1 MANLN
6 ILNVNI
12 NNVLSNWPFDA
23 TRALIRYQRL
33 YHNVFEDHSI
43 RDHSI
48 IWARIARRI
57 SNNYNFIVTQNQC
70 RNKWRALKRGFE
82 NLTRINNGNPD
93 GHPIHSPNNYDI
105 CFFNELSDEF
115 WLQTSYT
122 GRTCSRE
129 WIDGP
134 IGIGNDA
141 GIVPEA
147 VAAAATAAAAV
158 AIGGG
163 EEEIEEEEIEEEEIG
178 IKINTN

>member
-12 NNVLSNWPFDA
+12 NNVLFNWPFDA
-23 TRALIRYQRL
+23 TRALIRYRRL
-33 YHNVFEDHSI
+33 YHDVFKDRSI

-93 GHPIHSPNNYDI
+93 SHPIHSSNNYDI
-105 CFFNELSDEF
+105 RFFNELSDEF
-115 WLQTSYT
+115 WLQTR
-122 GRTCSRE
+122 RTCSRE

-141 GIVPEA
+141 SIVSEA
-147 VAAAATAAAAV
+147 VAAAAIAAAAA
-158 AIGGG
+158 AIGEG
-163 EEEIEEEEIEEEEIG
+163 EE
-178 IKINTN
+178 KNRR

>member
-1 MANLN
+1 MANPN

-12 NNVLSNWPFDA
+12 NNVLSNWPFNA
-23 TRALIRYQRL
+23 TRALIRYRRL
-33 YHNVFEDHSI
+33 YHNIFEDRSI

-70 RNKWRALKRGFE
+70 RNKWQALKRGYE
-82 NLTRINNGNPD
+82 NLSRINNGNPD

-105 CFFNELSDEF
+105 RFFNELSDEF
-115 WLQTSYT
+115 WLQTS
-122 GRTCSRE
+122 
-129 WIDGP
+129 
-134 IGIGNDA
+134 IGNDA
-141 GIVPEA
+141 GVVPEA
-147 VAAAATAAAAV
+147 VAAAAAAAAAAAT

-178 IKINTN
+178 IKVNTN

>member
-12 NNVLSNWPFDA
+12 NNVLSNWLFDA
-23 TRALIRYQRL
+23 TRALIRYRRL
-33 YHNVFEDHSI
+33 YHDVFENRLI

-82 NLTRINNGNPD
+82 NLTRINNRNPD

-105 CFFNELSDEF
+105 RFFNELNDEF
-115 WLQTSYT
+115 WLQTS
-122 GRTCSRE
+122 
-129 WIDGP
+129 
-134 IGIGNDA
+134 IGND
-141 GIVPEA
+141 ISVILEA
-147 VAAAATAAAAV
+147 VAAAAAAAA
-158 AIGGG
+158 IRGG
-163 EEEIEEEEIEEEEIG
+163 EEEIEEEEIG
-178 IKINTN
+178 IKVNTN

>member
-23 TRALIRYQRL
+23 TRALIRYRRL
-33 YHNVFEDHSI
+33 YHNVFEDRSI

-70 RNKWRALKRGFE
+70 CNEWRALKRGFE

-105 CFFNELSDEF
+105 RFFNELSDEF
-115 WLQTSYT
+115 WLQTSYAEC
-122 GRTCSRE
+122 TCSRE
-129 WIDGP
+129 WIDRS

-141 GIVPEA
+141 GVIPEA
-147 VAAAATAAAAV
+147 VAAAATA
-158 AIGGG
+158 IGEG
-163 EEEIEEEEIEEEEIG
+163 EKEIEEEEIG
-178 IKINTN
+178 IKVNTN

>member
-23 TRALIRYQRL
+23 TRALIRYRRL
-33 YHNVFEDHSI
+33 YHNVFEDRSI

-57 SNNYNFIVTQNQC
+57 SNNYNFIVIQNQC

-105 CFFNELSDEF
+105 RFFNELSDEF
-115 WLQTSYT
+115 WLQTS
-122 GRTCSRE
+122 
-129 WIDGP
+129 
-134 IGIGNDA
+134 IGNDA
-141 GIVPEA
+141 DVVLEA
-147 VAAAATAAAAV
+147 VAAAATAAAA
-158 AIGGG
+158 IGGG
-163 EEEIEEEEIEEEEIG
+163 EEEMEEEEIEEEEIG
-178 IKINTN
+178 IKVNTN